1 MNSGE
6 HQQGRITPAQLRL
19 RAEEL
24 LVSAEQTRDLV
35 EKYALRDIAKRL
47 HRRAAEIEAGGAATS
62 WAL

>member
-1 MNSGE
+1 VTNGE
-6 HQQGRITPAQLRL
+6 QQPVRLTPAQLRL
-19 RAEEL
+19 RADEL

-47 HRRAAEIEAGGAATS
+47 HRRAAEIEAGSAATS